1 MTSTVL
7 SHALA
12 CAGRGWP
19 VFPCQPGQKTPAT
32 PHGYLDATTDRDQV
46 TEWFDG
52 HPERNLA
59 VATGAPGPDVLDID
73 SRGPAA
79 SGFPALARLRDAGLL
94 EGATGQVRTP
104 SGGLHLYFDGSGQ
117 RTGHLPACHID
128 FLALGGYALIP
139 PSQVNGKP
147 YRNLEH
153 PSGGHANLSS
163 GRGRLDWHAAARLLE
178 PSRDHQWPELPHV
191 PGLPAGLLARWVA
204 AQPEGNR
211 NAGLFWAA
219 NRALENNQ
227 AADLS
232 PLAAAARQAGLTE
245 PEITRTLDSARRTSQ
260 AHPEPRGREA
270 EGAS

>member
-1 MTSTVL
+1 LAT
-7 SHALA
+7 A
-12 CAGRGWP
+12 CAEYGWP

-32 PHGYLDATTDRDQV
+32 PHGYLDATTDLDQV
-46 TEWFDG
+46 MEWFDG

-73 SRGPAA
+73 FRGPAA

-94 EGATGQVRTP
+94 DGAFGQVRTP
-104 SGGLHLYFDGSGQ
+104 SGGLHVYFDGSDQ
-117 RTGHLPACHID
+117 RTGHLPACHVD
-128 FLALGGYALIP
+128 FLALGGYVLIP
-139 PSQVNGKP
+139 PSRVDGRP
-147 YRNLEH
+147 YRNLEDL
-153 PSGGHANLSS
+153 SGGHGNLSA
-163 GRGRLDWHAAARLLE
+163 GRGRLDWDAAARLLE
-178 PSRDHQWPELPHV
+178 PSRDRQRPALPHV
-191 PGLPAGLLARWVA
+191 QGHQVDLLARWVA
-204 AQPEGNR
+204 AQREGNR

-219 NRALENNQ
+219 NRALETSQ

-260 AHPEPRGREA
+260 ARPEPRGREA